1 MQSPTVLDSTAPFDL
16 FAKNGYYTVGNS
28 MTVTHGVAAQESSRT
43 GLPIV
48 WHFNDQEYRA
58 MNWQTSW
65 NLPISEVYRLRAQQL
80 RDKYKYLVLWF
91 SGGADSTIILQSFIN
106 NNIHLDEVVVA
117 WPSTTSQGQYTPNT
131 VDKSASNFISEWD
144 FAIKPRLEWLAKVS
158 PRTKIT
164 VVDFLVDLPEIED
177 FEDTWT
183 IVEKSSYY
191 TIKRQRALDKIV
203 TERFNY
209 HSDGLAC
216 IAGVSPPMISVINQ
230 DYLAVLFMNSWASAG
245 VGKSD
250 IMSNQVPRNVEYF
263 YWTPD
268 MPEIV
273 REQAHLL
280 RAHLAYHTKDKE
292 LFHPIDL
299 RTNKMRTPT
308 YPELMMRRE
317 IIKKIIYPTWDPA
330 IFQSGKPMDQMHS
343 PEIHSWFY
351 NMSASRQYIESWQS
365 SMNSQYSLISKS
377 FLKIDH
383 NEVIRDW
390 AKPLLSRF
398 YPVGKIVSQ

>member
-16 FAKNGYYTVGNS
+16 FAKNGYYTVGNCIA
-28 MTVTHGVAAQESSRT
+28 VTQGVAVQESSRT
-43 GLPIV
+43 GLPIA

-58 MNWQTSW
+58 MNWRTSW

-91 SGGADSTIILQSFIN
+91 SGGADSTVILQSFIN

-158 PRTKIT
+158 PGTKIT

-203 TERFNY
+203 TERFNHY
-209 HSDGLAC
+209 GDGLAS
-216 IAGVSPPMISVINQ
+216 IAGVAPPMISVIKSR
-230 DYLAVLFMNSWASAG
+230 LSCG
-245 VGKSD
+245 V
-250 IMSNQVPRNVEYF
+250 F
-263 YWTPD
+263 Y
-268 MPEIV
+268 E
-273 REQAHLL
+273 
-280 RAHLAYHTKDKE
+280 
-292 LFHPIDL
+292 
-299 RTNKMRTPT
+299 
-308 YPELMMRRE
+308 
-317 IIKKIIYPTWDPA
+317 
-330 IFQSGKPMDQMHS
+330 
-343 PEIHSWFY
+343 
-351 NMSASRQYIESWQS
+351 
-365 SMNSQYSLISKS
+365 
-377 FLKIDH
+377 
-383 NEVIRDW
+383 
-390 AKPLLSRF
+390 
-398 YPVGKIVSQ
+398 

>member
-28 MTVTHGVAAQESSRT
+28 IAVTHGVAVQEASRT
-43 GLPIV
+43 GLPVV
-48 WHFNDQEYRA
+48 WHFNEQEYRA
-58 MNWQTSW
+58 MDWRTSW

-80 RDKYKYLVLWF
+80 RDKYKYLMLWF
-91 SGGADSTIILQSFIN
+91 SGGADSAVILQTFID

-117 WPSTTSQGQYTPNT
+117 WANTTSEGRYTPNT

-183 IVEKSSYY
+183 IIEKPSYY

-203 TERFNY
+203 TERFK
-209 HSDGLAC
+209 HHGDGLAS
-216 IAGVSPPMISVINQ
+216 IAGISPPMISVVNQ
-230 DYLAVLFMNSWASAG
+230 DYLAVFFMNNMASAG

-250 IMSNQVPRNVEYF
+250 VMSNRVPRNVEFF

-280 RAHLAYHTKDKE
+280 LSHLAHNPKDRA
-292 LFHPIDL
+292 LFHPFDL
-299 RTNKMRTPT
+299 RTSEMRTITP
-308 YPELMMRRE
+308 PEMMMRRE
-317 IIKKIIYPTWDPA
+317 IIKKIIYPTWDPS
-330 IFQSGKPMDQMHS
+330 IFQSDKPTDQLYS

-351 NMSASRQYIESWQS
+351 KMPASRQYIESWQS
-365 SMNSQYSLISKS
+365 AMNSQYSMISKS
-377 FLKIDH
+377 SLRIDH
-383 NEVIRDW
+383 NGVIRDF
-390 AKPLLSRF
+390 AKFLPTRF
-398 YPVGKIVSQ
+398 YPVGKIVGQ